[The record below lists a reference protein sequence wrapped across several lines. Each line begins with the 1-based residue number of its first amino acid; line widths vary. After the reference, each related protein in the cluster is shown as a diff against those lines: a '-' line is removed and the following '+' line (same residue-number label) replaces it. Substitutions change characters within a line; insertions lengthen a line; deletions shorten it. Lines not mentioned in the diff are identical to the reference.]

1 MIEAFV
7 KIIRKWDE
15 MLLQSG
21 TAFQLKKCYKVGRRL
36 LQSGTAFCYKV
47 ERNLLQSGTG
57 VREWD
62 GNCYKVGKVLQSGT
76 IVTKWA
82 LTPC

>member
-1 MIEAFV
+1 
-7 KIIRKWDE
+7 

-47 ERNLLQSGTG
+47 GRKLLQSGTG
-57 VREWD
+57 VKKWNRS
-62 GNCYKVGKVLQSGT
+62 CYKVGQVLQSGT
-76 IVTKWA
+76 IVRKWA
-82 LTPC
+82 LTYAPEIVRVE